1 MTSFNPIAYPSMFQ
15 LARGGNFRAIACLIN
30 SYLAPYGIYVRAQPV
45 HAGCLPLKV
54 EFESLPDQPEMI
66 GVMRDRIIQFICHH
80 LWRLNSEVIEG
91 VRIVGLWSG
100 NGQPNVLWH
109 QSVRIVT
116 PANRRRQKH
125 LIALQAQARK
135 LLNFK
140 INRLFLF
147 TGFSIVSF
155 LIGFSLVASQLQ
167 QKSASNPD
175 RQNPKSPV
183 SVDRADEIKNQRR
196 NNQVK
201 AALEEVKVVQHTDVK
216 NPSDP
221 TVTMMFAGDV
231 TLGYAFEDLIGQD
244 YQWAFDAMP
253 EYRDV
258 DVAMVNL
265 EGTLTTAE
273 TEYEKT
279 FNFQAHP
286 EQVEVLTHG
295 GVDIVNL
302 ANNHAMDY
310 MEAGLQETLTTLEQA
325 GIHSVGAGMNLT
337 EARRPEILEVKG
349 QRIAYFGYY
358 TGEDHQAT
366 DTTAGTNPALEAR
379 IAEDIQA
386 IRDQVDWIIVNFH
399 WGVELSNYP
408 ETWQSKLAHFAID
421 QGADVV
427 VGHHPHVLQGSEIYR
442 GRPIAY
448 SLGNFIFGGNARSDY
463 DTAVLKVSVREKQ
476 MKVEFLPVEVRKYQ
490 PKIVQG
496 ERGDRIMAE
505 IAMFSNI
512 FDQAMTS
519 PMILDAKSSEVI
531 ADPENSVF
539 ASNPSGSPENIP
551 GAAGNNPINNSTIGK
566 TPDGETITFPLNT
579 TDETGTF
586 EQSAFTS
593 AEDGLEIAIPS
604 EPEPGTTQATS
615 DPALTSPEPES
626 SNYLTFATGTAVA
639 IAVAA
644 GAAIATN
651 KKKGGRKP
659 IQLPLLP
666 NLRG

>member
-1 MTSFNPIAYPSMFQ
+1 
-15 LARGGNFRAIACLIN
+15 
-30 SYLAPYGIYVRAQPV
+30 
-45 HAGCLPLKV
+45 
-54 EFESLPDQPEMI
+54 
-66 GVMRDRIIQFICHH
+66 
-80 LWRLNSEVIEG
+80 
-91 VRIVGLWSG
+91 
-100 NGQPNVLWH
+100 
-109 QSVRIVT
+109 
-116 PANRRRQKH
+116 
-125 LIALQAQARK
+125 
-135 LLNFK
+135 
-140 INRLFLF
+140 
-147 TGFSIVSF
+147 
-155 LIGFSLVASQLQ
+155 
-167 QKSASNPD
+167 
-175 RQNPKSPV
+175 
-183 SVDRADEIKNQRR
+183 
-196 NNQVK
+196 
-201 AALEEVKVVQHTDVK
+201 
-216 NPSDP
+216 
-221 TVTMMFAGDV
+221 
-231 TLGYAFEDLIGQD
+231 
-244 YQWAFDAMP
+244 
-253 EYRDV
+253 
-258 DVAMVNL
+258 
-265 EGTLTTAE
+265 
-273 TEYEKT
+273 
-279 FNFQAHP
+279 
-286 EQVEVLTHG
+286 
-295 GVDIVNL
+295 
-302 ANNHAMDY
+302 
-310 MEAGLQETLTTLEQA
+310 
-325 GIHSVGAGMNLT
+325 MNLT

-366 DTTAGTNPALEAR
+366 ETTAGTNPALEAR

-386 IRDQVDWIIVNFH
+386 IRDRVDWIIVNFH

-421 QGADVV
+421 RGADVV

-512 FDQAMTS
+512 FEQAMTS

-539 ASNPSGSPENIP
+539 ASNPTGNGENIP
-551 GAAGNNPINNSTIGK
+551 GATGNNSTIAK
-566 TPDGETITFPLNT
+566 TPDGESITFPLKTN
-579 TDETGTF
+579 DETGTF

-593 AEDGLEIAIPS
+593 ADDGLEIAIPP
-604 EPEPGTTQATS
+604 EPEPGQTSATS
-615 DPALTSPEPES
+615 DPALISPEPES

-651 KKKGGRKP
+651 KKTGGRKP
-659 IQLPLLP
+659 TQLPLLP